1 MKFIVFFL
9 YNNVFFRVTWG
20 KDYNIEKHRT
30 TNRKIM
36 KVIGKVWVVTG
47 GGSGMGRELTLNL
60 LSKGGRVAIADINE
74 AAMQETARLAGA
86 AAEKLSMHL
95 LNIADKE
102 AVFAFPE
109 QVIAAHG
116 TVDGIINNAGIIQP
130 FIKVNDLGFDAINR
144 VMNINFYGTLY
155 MVKAF
160 LPHLLQ
166 RPVAH
171 IANVSSMGG
180 FLPVPGQT
188 FYGASK
194 AAVKLLTEGLHSEL
208 MESSV
213 RVTVIFPGA
222 VNTNITTNSGVSAPV
237 DAGSVEDSPI
247 KPLAAGKAAEIMI
260 KGIEQ
265 DKYRI
270 LVGRDARFMD
280 WFSRFSPAAAAK
292 LIYKQ
297 MKRLLD

>member
-1 MKFIVFFL
+1 MRQPLK
-9 YNNVFFRVTWG
+9 RG
-20 KDYNIEKHRT
+20 A
-30 TNRKIM
+30 
-36 KVIGKVWVVTG
+36 
-47 GGSGMGRELTLNL
+47 
-60 LSKGGRVAIADINE
+60 RVAIADIN
-74 AAMQETARLAGA
+74 ATAMQETARLTDTD
-86 AAEKLSMHL
+86 AERLSTHV

-102 AVFAFPE
+102 AVLAFPE

-116 TVDGIINNAGIIQP
+116 AVDGIINNAGIIQP
-130 FIKVNDLGFDAINR
+130 FIKVNDLDFAAIDR

-166 RPVAH
+166 RPEAH
-171 IANVSSMGG
+171 IANISSMGG

-194 AAVKLLTEGLHSEL
+194 AAVKLLTEGLYSEL
-208 MESSV
+208 LDTSV

-222 VNTNITTNSGVSAPV
+222 VNTNITANSGVAVPI
-237 DAGSVEDSPI
+237 DPEAAADSPL
-247 KPLAAGKAAEIMI
+247 KPLAADKAAAIMLY
-260 KGIEQ
+260 GIEK

-270 LVGRDARFMD
+270 LVGKDARFMD
-280 WFSRFSPAAAAK
+280 WFSRFSPGAAAK

-297 MKRLLD
+297 MKELLN